1 MPKINGRIPEGGAG
15 AFVQLR
21 DAEGDFVGEVRADE
35 QGEFTFY
42 AVPGDWHVI
51 CLMPGG
57 RRLER
62 DVSIEF
68 GDVVIKVPA

>member
-1 MPKINGRIPEGGAG
+1 M
-15 AFVQLR
+15 QLR
-21 DAEGDFVGEVRADE
+21 DAGGDFVGEVRADD

-62 DVSIEF
+62 DVTIDLT
-68 GDVVIKVPA
+68 DVVIKVPA

>member
-1 MPKINGRIPEGGAG
+1 
-15 AFVQLR
+15 VQLR
-21 DAEGDFVGEVRADE
+21 DAGGDFVGEVRADD
-35 QGEFTFY
+35 QGGFTFY

-62 DVSIEF
+62 DVTIDLT
-68 GDVVIKVPA
+68 DVVIKVPA